1 MAFAFPSEWQ
11 VNANA
16 NANAY
21 VLFVFYLREFVDW
34 FVDWFVDS
42 LFILLPSLFGEG

>member
-21 VLFVFYLREFVDW
+21 VLFVFYLCE

-42 LFILLPSLFGEG
+42 LFILLLSPFGEG

>member
-11 VNANA
+11 ANANA

-21 VLFVFYLREFVDW
+21 VLFVFYLCEFVD
-34 FVDWFVDS
+34 
-42 LFILLPSLFGEG
+42 LFFD